1 MHACVCA
8 GSDDA
13 VQEPGDPLG
22 HELLL
27 RVGDDVVCQ
36 RVEPGVH
43 PRPTHQA
50 LACKAT
56 RGRYNRRR
64 ISYRLLYK
72 TGCFALRACVFM
84 GSC

>member
-1 MHACVCA
+1 MHA

-13 VQEPGDPLG
+13 VQEPGDPVG

-43 PRPTHQA
+43 PRATHQA
-50 LACKAT
+50 LAARKAII
-56 RGRYNRRR
+56 GRYVMEDGDKQHRR
-64 ISYRLLYK
+64 IS
-72 TGCFALRACVFM
+72 
-84 GSC
+84 